1 MKRTTIL
8 IFLFA
13 LLLAALMNA
22 QELVDTV
29 MAGRIRAEGFEHSQ
43 VMDVFDHLV
52 NVIGPRLTASPAY
65 QTAVTWTRDRLV
77 NMGFDN
83 VHLEP
88 WEFGRGWQVERIS
101 VEMLEPRYMPMIAY
115 ASGWSPSTNGK
126 IVAAPV
132 WLGNTEHPVSE
143 FAGKIAGSIVMST
156 PIQEDFERNDRTPAV
171 GDFRRQS
178 LLAAEA
184 QQAQRQRA
192 QEVTAALQKE
202 KPGVTLTT
210 GLGEQGT
217 VFVK

>member
-1 MKRTTIL
+1 DVLIRSIEFPRLCSGQKLAHLQFVANSWALHKDLQREESMKRTTIL

-43 VMDVFDHLV
+43 VMEVFDHLV

-115 ASGWSPSTNGK
+115 ASGWSPSTNG
-126 IVAAPV
+126 
-132 WLGNTEHPVSE
+132 
-143 FAGKIAGSIVMST
+143 
-156 PIQEDFERNDRTPAV
+156 
-171 GDFRRQS
+171 
-178 LLAAEA
+178 
-184 QQAQRQRA
+184 
-192 QEVTAALQKE
+192 
-202 KPGVTLTT
+202 
-210 GLGEQGT
+210 
-217 VFVK
+217 